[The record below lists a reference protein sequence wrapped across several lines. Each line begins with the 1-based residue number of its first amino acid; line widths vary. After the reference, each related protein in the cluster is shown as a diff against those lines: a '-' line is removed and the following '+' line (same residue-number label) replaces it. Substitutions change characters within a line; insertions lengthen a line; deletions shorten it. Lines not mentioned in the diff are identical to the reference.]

1 MGRHHDE
8 RKRDLT
14 LLKQGIIVGIFIV
27 AVIFGPIIRGAIFK
41 PPVSDHSN
49 RITRLETQN
58 DEHARITSQM
68 GRQATIIEGL
78 QSAQAQLIVQ
88 VEALATM
95 VGAMQQREFARL
107 EERRSG
113 L

>member
-1 MGRHHDE
+1 
-8 RKRDLT
+8 
-14 LLKQGIIVGIFIV
+14 
-27 AVIFGPIIRGAIFK
+27 
-41 PPVSDHSN
+41 
-49 RITRLETQN
+49 
-58 DEHARITSQM
+58 M